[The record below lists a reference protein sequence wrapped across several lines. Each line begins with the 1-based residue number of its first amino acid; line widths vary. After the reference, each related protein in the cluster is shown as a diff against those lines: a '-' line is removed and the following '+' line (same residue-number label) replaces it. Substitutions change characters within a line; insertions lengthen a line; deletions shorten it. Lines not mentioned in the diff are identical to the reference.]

1 MRNIKKAILC
11 IAVMILALCM
21 LCSCAA
27 DRSGDIES
35 IRNIPEVFLEAVTEM
50 DEDALEECSPGF
62 EVTEWRDFTDNH
74 IEMFRYYM
82 QYAEILEMDEPAFFD
97 DEAAATMATT
107 ISYLPMD
114 GFLRSLDVRYM
125 TLDEIK
131 DALDDYDKRK
141 EKTLDLEF
149 EYDESDDCWYLTKT
163 SARKIYRL
171 FTTNST
177 AALMIVD
184 ISADEAGDIFL
195 DYLRSI
201 ADCPNAASMPENI
214 NLQDYRFFDDSLN
227 TGTGAKTE
235 DALARFVSAYVGY
248 VLDHDPV
255 IRSDQAYSVEVD
267 GSAPSAEEL
276 MSALTTDEY
285 YVQYYANC
293 LRYSDLGMNIDE
305 MLDEQT
311 ALIYNTLAEAVP
323 QCSPQNYYLYGSV
336 SPYKDTT
343 NICWLYD
350 DLLSI
355 PTHIDITEEFA
366 EDQYYAYT
374 YAAIDLL
381 YANGELTDEQFERM
395 LENVFP
401 VESAYI
407 TDTDVSASGH
417 PNQAVDTY
425 EYIPSWEDT
434 EDPVLV
440 YGESYEDEN
449 GFSMFYSKSPGWL
462 GTVGYCIDEDGIWI
476 ANYYSRLFY
485 PGNDLIVDWWLDGEQ
500 IVDTQIISISEMTNE
515 IEVFLPV
522 DELPGHCRY
531 EMRLWESD
539 HSHVISYVI
548 LTR

>member
-35 IRNIPEVFLEAVTEM
+35 IRNIPGVFLEAVTEM
-50 DEDALEECSPGF
+50 DEDALEEYSPGF
-62 EVTEWRDFTDNH
+62 KVTDWRDFTDNR
-74 IEMFRYYM
+74 IEVFRYYM
-82 QYAEILEMDEPAFFD
+82 QFAEILEMEEPVFFD
-97 DEAAATMATT
+97 DEGAATMATT

-125 TLDEIK
+125 TLDELK

-149 EYDESDDCWYLTKT
+149 EYDELDDKWYLTKT

-177 AALMIVD
+177 AALLIVD
-184 ISADEAGDIFL
+184 ISAEEAGDIFL

-227 TGTGAKTE
+227 VGTGTKTN

-255 IRSDQAYSVEVD
+255 IRSDMSYSVEVD

-276 MSALTTDEY
+276 MSALTTEEY

-293 LRYSDLGMNIDE
+293 LRYSDLGMDIDE

-311 ALIYNTLAEAVP
+311 ALIYNTLAKAIP

-336 SPYKDTT
+336 SPYKDST
-343 NICWLYD
+343 NICWLYG

-355 PTHIDITEEFA
+355 PTHIDIDEEFTEE
-366 EDQYYAYT
+366 QYYQYT
-374 YAAIDLL
+374 FAAIDLL
-381 YANGELTDEQFERM
+381 YNNGELTDEQYEEM
-395 LENVFP
+395 LETVIS
-401 VESAYI
+401 VDSAFI
-407 TDTDVSASGH
+407 TDTSVSSSGH
-417 PNQAVDTY
+417 VNQAVDTY

-462 GTVGYCIDEDGIWI
+462 GTVGYCIDDDGIWI

-500 IVDTQIISISEMTNE
+500 IVDTQIITISEMTNE

-522 DELPGHCRY
+522 DELPRHCRY

-539 HSHVISYVI
+539 HSHVIAYVI